1 MAKVLILDKKMTE
14 KDIREYGAE
23 VKMFNGSIYEIWG
36 ADCIHTKFKT
46 QRPLSQCYKAIRNV
60 KDREGKIIGKRRHPG
75 NGLYFTSAAIKPLKQ
90 ERPMFTPPKA
100 PRKSRK
106 PMRNINKC
114 GRAKKVSVFLHETG
128 YTDLQEIKRILLER
142 GARQVDVYRTKK
154 GIALVTRP
162 DNVLK
167 EFISEKE

>member
-1 MAKVLILDKKMTE
+1 MTE
-14 KDIREYGAE
+14 KDIRDYGAE
-23 VKMFNGSIYEIWG
+23 IKMFNGSTHEILG
-36 ADCIHTKFKT
+36 KDCIHSTFKT
-46 QRPLSQCYKAIRNV
+46 RRPLSQCYKAIRNV
-60 KDREGKIIGKRRHPG
+60 KDHEGQIIGKRRHPG

-90 ERPMFTPPKA
+90 ERPMYTPPKA

-106 PMRNINKC
+106 PMRSINKC
-114 GRAKKVSVFLHETG
+114 GSGRAKKVSVFLHETG
-128 YTDLQEIKRILLER
+128 YTDLQEIKMILLER

-162 DNVLK
+162 DHVLK